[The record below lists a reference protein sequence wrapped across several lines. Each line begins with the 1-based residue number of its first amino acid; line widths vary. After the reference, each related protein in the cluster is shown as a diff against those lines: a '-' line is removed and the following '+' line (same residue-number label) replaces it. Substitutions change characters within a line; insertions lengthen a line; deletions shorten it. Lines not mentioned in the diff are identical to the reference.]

1 MSRRGTTDASN
12 KGHPGNYG
20 QLLSLGS
27 VVQCN
32 VSDKHSKKRV
42 KYHVKSLREI
52 RRAQKYV
59 GLLIPRLPF
68 MRVVKQ
74 SSANLCSLMKAS
86 SFINVR
92 WQTQALLCLQ
102 EAAED
107 FAIDFMNDA
116 YLCAA
121 HAHRVTL
128 MAKDYVIV
136 SRIRYKFDKSLEVYF
151 KYTSSSSTQNNSCH

>member
-1 MSRRGTTDASN
+1 MTPIAWIGRVSN
-12 KGHPGNYG
+12 SGKNTP
-20 QLLSLGS
+20 
-27 VVQCN
+27 
-32 VSDKHSKKRV
+32 SKKRV
-42 KYHVKSLREI
+42 KYHVKSLRET
-52 RRAQKYV
+52 RRAQKSM

-74 SSANLCSLMKAS
+74 ISANLYSLMKTS
-86 SFINVR
+86 SFVNVR

-102 EAAED
+102 EAGEG

-136 SRIRYKFDKSLEVYF
+136 SRIRYKFDKSLG
-151 KYTSSSSTQNNSCH
+151 SSSTM